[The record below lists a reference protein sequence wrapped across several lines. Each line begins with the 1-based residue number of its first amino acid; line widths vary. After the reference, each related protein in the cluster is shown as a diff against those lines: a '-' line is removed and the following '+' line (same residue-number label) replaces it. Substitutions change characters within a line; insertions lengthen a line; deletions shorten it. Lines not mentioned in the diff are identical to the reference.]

1 MGEQAP
7 ISRLLAHTQNHRSTM
22 WLATL
27 FSILNKIFDLAPPLL
42 IGAAVDV
49 VIKKEESALADFGYS
64 DPKEQLILLSVLTI
78 IIWVF
83 ESLFEYIY
91 GVLWRNLAQTVQH
104 ELRLDA
110 YSHIQNL
117 EMEWFGDQSKGEL
130 MSILNDDIN
139 QLERFLDKG
148 ANELLQVGTTVVII
162 GAIFLYISPTIALY
176 SIGAIPVI
184 IWGSFRFQSRI
195 APRYSKVRK
204 EVGLL
209 NALLSNNLS
218 GISTIKSFTSEELEV
233 ERVSKAS
240 QAYREA
246 NRDAI
251 RLSAAFVPLIR
262 MAILVGFTGT
272 LLHGGLMTLENKMA
286 IASYSVMIFMMQRL
300 LWPLTRLGET
310 FDLYQRAMVSTTR
323 VLNLLETEIRIEEG
337 ATPLDKSKVKGEINF
352 ENISFSYPGRELVVD
367 NFDFNI
373 KAGTTQ
379 AIVGPTGSGKTTLIR
394 LLLRFHVPNSGNIF
408 LDSNEI
414 SKLNLKDLRSS
425 ISLVTQT
432 ITLFPGSVLQNIAYG
447 SNNSSEDEIISAAK
461 VAEIH
466 DFVVSLPE
474 GYNTQIGEGG
484 HKLSGGQRQRIS
496 IARAVLKDAPILV
509 LDEAT
514 SSVDNETEEALQ
526 KSLDFISKNRTT
538 IVIAH
543 RLSTIRHSHS
553 IIVLDKGKVV
563 ESGKHEDLIKN
574 KSSYYRLWNVQT
586 GVRKS

>member
-1 MGEQAP
+1 VARQ
-7 ISRLLAHTQNHRSTM
+7 
-22 WLATL
+22 
-27 FSILNKIFDLAPPLL
+27 
-42 IGAAVDV
+42 
-49 VIKKEESALADFGYS
+49 EESVLSNYGYT
-64 DPKEQLILLSVLTI
+64 DPKDQLILLSVLTV
-78 IIWVF
+78 IIWFF
-83 ESLFEYIY
+83 ESLFEYFY

-110 YSHIQNL
+110 YSHIQEL
-117 EMEWFGDQSKGEL
+117 EMAWFSDQSKGEL

-148 ANELLQVGTTVVII
+148 ANELLQVGTTVIVIS
-162 GAIFLYISPTIALY
+162 AIFFYISPAIAIY
-176 SIGAIPVI
+176 SIIPIPII

-195 APRYSKVRK
+195 GPHYTEVRK

-233 ERVSKAS
+233 ERVRAAS

-246 NRDAI
+246 NRRAI

-262 MAILVGFTGT
+262 MAILVGFTAT
-272 LLHGGLMTLENKMA
+272 LLHGGFVTLNGGMV

-323 VLNLLETEIRIEEG
+323 VLNLLDTEISVQEG
-337 ATPLDKSKVKGEINF
+337 DRELDITKVKGDIRF
-352 ENISFSYPGRELVVD
+352 EDVSFAYPEREEVISNLSLSVKPGS
-367 NFDFNI
+367 
-373 KAGTTQ
+373 TQ
-379 AIVGPTGSGKTTLIR
+379 AIVGSTGSGKTTLIR
-394 LLLRFHVPNSGNIF
+394 LLLRFHDNSSGKIF
-408 LDSNEI
+408 LDGSEI
-414 SKLNLKDLRSS
+414 KDLKIKSLRSS

-432 ITLFPGSVLQNIAYG
+432 IILFPGTVTQNIAYG
-447 SNNSSEDEIISAAK
+447 KEGATEDEIISSAK
-461 VAEIH
+461 TAEAH
-466 DFVVSLPE
+466 DFIMKLPF
-474 GYNTQIGEGG
+474 GYETQIGEGG
-484 HKLSGGQRQRIS
+484 HKLSGGQRQRLS

-526 KSLDFISKNRTT
+526 KSLEVISKDRTT

-543 RLSTIRHSHS
+543 RLSTIRHSDS
-553 IIVLDKGKVV
+553 IIVLDDGKVV
-563 ESGKHEDLIKN
+563 ESGTHEELLANNSQYSK
-574 KSSYYRLWNVQT
+574 LWNVQT
-586 GVRKS
+586 GKR

>member
-1 MGEQAP
+1 MTEQAP
-7 ISRLLAHTQNHRSTM
+7 IYRLISHMKKHRSTM

-27 FSILNKIFDLAPPLL
+27 FSILNKVFDLAPPLL

-49 VIKKEESALADFGYS
+49 VARQEESVLSNYGYT
-64 DPKEQLILLSVLTI
+64 DPKEQLIILSILTV
-78 IIWVF
+78 IIWVL

-110 YSHIQNL
+110 YSHIQEL
-117 EMEWFGDQSKGEL
+117 EMAWFSDQSKGEL

-148 ANELLQVGTTVVII
+148 ANELLQVGTTVVVIS
-162 GAIFLYISPTIALY
+162 AIFFYISPEIAIY
-176 SIGAIPVI
+176 SIIPIPVI

-195 APRYSKVRK
+195 GPHYTEVRK

-218 GISTIKSFTSEELEV
+218 GISTIKSFTSEELEI
-233 ERVSKAS
+233 ERVRAAS

-246 NRDAI
+246 NRRAI

-262 MAILVGFTGT
+262 MAILVGFTAT
-272 LLHGGLMTLENKMA
+272 LLHGGIVTLNGGMEV
-286 IASYSVMIFMMQRL
+286 ASYSVMIFMMQRL

-323 VLNLLETEIRIEEG
+323 VLNLLETEISVQEG
-337 ATPLDKSKVKGEINF
+337 DKELDTTKVKGEIRFDDVNF
-352 ENISFSYPGRELVVD
+352 AYPERDEVISNLSLA
-367 NFDFNI
+367 I
-373 KAGTTQ
+373 KPGTTQ
-379 AIVGPTGSGKTTLIR
+379 AIVGSTGSGKTTLIR
-394 LLLRFHVPNSGNIF
+394 LLLRFHDPSSGSIS
-408 LDSNEI
+408 LDGDEI
-414 SKLNLKDLRSS
+414 KDLRVKSLRSS

-432 ITLFPGSVLQNIAYG
+432 IILFPGTVMQNIAYG
-447 SNNSSEDEIISAAK
+447 RVGATEEELINSAK
-461 VAEIH
+461 IAEAH
-466 DFVVSLPE
+466 DFIMQLPH
-474 GYNTQIGEGG
+474 GYDTQIGEGG
-484 HKLSGGQRQRIS
+484 HKLSGGQRQRLS

-526 KSLDFISKNRTT
+526 KSLEVISKDRTT

-543 RLSTIRHSHS
+543 RLSTIRHSDS
-553 IIVLDKGKVV
+553 IIVLHDGKVI
-563 ESGKHEDLIKN
+563 ESGTHEELLDN
-574 KSSYYRLWNVQT
+574 KSQYSKLWNVQT
-586 GVRKS
+586 GQR

>member
-1 MGEQAP
+1 MTEQAP
-7 ISRLLAHTQNHRSTM
+7 ISRLLAHTKNHRSTM

-49 VIKKEESALADFGYS
+49 VVKREESVLSDFGYS
-64 DPKEQLILLSVLTI
+64 DPKEQLIVLSVLTV

-117 EMEWFGDQSKGEL
+117 EMEWFGEQSKGEL

-148 ANELLQVGTTVVII
+148 ANEILQVSTTVVII
-162 GAIFLYISPTIALY
+162 GAIFLYISPMIALY

-184 IWGSFRFQSRI
+184 AVGSFMFQSRI

-218 GISTIKSFTSEELEV
+218 GISTIKSFTTEELEV
-233 ERVSKAS
+233 ERVRKAS

-251 RLSAAFVPLIR
+251 KLSAAFVPLIR

-272 LLHGGLMTLENKMA
+272 LLHGGLMTLDNEMA

-337 ATPLDKSKVKGEINF
+337 ALSLDSSRVKGEINF
-352 ENISFSYPGRELVVD
+352 ENVSFSYPGRELVVD
-367 NFDFNI
+367 NFDFKI
-373 KAGTTQ
+373 KPGTTQ

-394 LLLRFHVPNSGNIF
+394 LLLRFHVPKSGSIF
-408 LDSNEI
+408 LDGNEI

-447 SNNSSEDEIISAAK
+447 SKNSTEADIVDAAK

-466 DFVVSLPE
+466 NFIESLPE

-526 KSLDFISKNRTT
+526 KSLDFISKDRTT

-543 RLSTIRHSHS
+543 RLSTIRHSDS
-553 IIVLDKGKVV
+553 IIVLDSGKVV
-563 ESGKHEDLIKN
+563 ESGTHEELLKN
-574 KSSYYRLWNVQT
+574 NSQYFKLWNVQT
-586 GVRKS
+586 GKR

>member
-1 MGEQAP
+1 MTEQAP
-7 ISRLLAHTQNHRSTM
+7 IFRLFSHMKEHRSTM

-49 VIKKEESALADFGYS
+49 VVKRQDSVLSEYFGYS
-64 DPKEQLILLSVLTI
+64 DPKEQLIILSILTV

-104 ELRLDA
+104 EIRLDA
-110 YSHIQNL
+110 YSHIQEL
-117 EMEWFGDQSKGEL
+117 EMAWFSDQSKGEL

-148 ANELLQVGTTVVII
+148 ANELLQVSTTVIVI

-184 IWGSFRFQSRI
+184 VIGSFMFQSRI
-195 APRYSKVRK
+195 APRYLKVRK
-204 EVGLL
+204 NVGLL

-218 GISTIKSFTSEELEV
+218 GISTIKSFTTEELEI
-233 ERVSKAS
+233 ERVRKAS

-272 LLHGGLMTLENKMA
+272 LLHGGLITLDGKMA

-323 VLNLLETEIRIEEG
+323 VLNLLETELTIEEG
-337 ATPLDKSKVKGEINF
+337 EKVLDSKKVRGHIKY
-352 ENISFSYPGRELVVD
+352 ENMSFSYPERDEVISGLNLE
-367 NFDFNI
+367 I
-373 KAGTTQ
+373 KPGTTQ
-379 AIVGPTGSGKTTLIR
+379 AIVGSTGSGKTTLIR
-394 LLLRFHVPNSGNIF
+394 LLLRFHDPSSGNIF
-408 LDSNEI
+408 LDGDEI
-414 SKLNLKDLRSS
+414 KELKVKSLRSS

-432 ITLFPGSVLQNIAYG
+432 IILFPGTVMQNIAYG
-447 SNNSSEDEIISAAK
+447 KEDATEEEIVSSAK
-461 VAEIH
+461 IAEAH
-466 DFVVSLPE
+466 DFIMNLPN
-474 GYNTQIGEGG
+474 GYDTQIGEGG
-484 HKLSGGQRQRIS
+484 HKLSGGQRQRLS
-496 IARAVLKDAPILV
+496 IARAVLKDAPILI

-526 KSLDFISKNRTT
+526 KSLETISKDRTT

-543 RLSTIRHSHS
+543 RLSTIRHSDS
-553 IIVLDKGKVV
+553 IIVLESGKVV
-563 ESGKHEDLIKN
+563 ESGTHEELLDN
-574 KSSYYRLWNVQT
+574 KLQYYKLWNVQT
-586 GVRKS
+586 GVR

>member
-1 MGEQAP
+1 MTEQAP
-7 ISRLLAHTQNHRSTM
+7 ISRLIAHMKKHRSTM
-22 WLATL
+22 WLATF
-27 FSILNKIFDLAPPLL
+27 FSVLNKIFDLAPPLL

-49 VIKKEESALADFGYS
+49 VVKQEESVLSGYGYS
-64 DPKEQLILLSVLTI
+64 DPKEQLIILSILTVF
-78 IIWVF
+78 IWVF
-83 ESLFEYIY
+83 ESLFEYFY

-110 YSHIQNL
+110 YSHIQEL
-117 EMEWFGDQSKGEL
+117 EMSWFSDQSKGEL

-148 ANELLQVGTTVVII
+148 ANELLQVSTTVVVIS
-162 GAIFLYISPTIALY
+162 AIFFYISPEIAIY
-176 SIGAIPVI
+176 SILPIPI
-184 IWGSFRFQSRI
+184 ILWGSFRFQSRI
-195 APRYSKVRK
+195 GPRYAEVRK

-218 GISTIKSFTSEELEV
+218 GISTIKSFTSEEMEIA
-233 ERVSKAS
+233 RVREAS

-246 NRDAI
+246 NKRAI

-262 MAILVGFTGT
+262 MAILVGFTAT
-272 LLHGGLMTLENKMA
+272 LLHGGFVTLDGGMA

-323 VLNLLETEIRIEEG
+323 VLNLLETPIAIDEG
-337 ATPLDKSKVKGEINF
+337 DTEVNISEVKGSVVFEDVNFAYPDRSEIINGL
-352 ENISFSYPGRELVVD
+352 NIE
-367 NFDFNI
+367 I
-373 KAGTTQ
+373 KPGTTQ

-394 LLLRFHVPNSGNIF
+394 LLLRFHDPTSGKIS
-408 LDSNEI
+408 LDGKDLKSL
-414 SKLNLKDLRSS
+414 KMKDLRSA

-432 ITLFPGSVLQNIAYG
+432 ITLFPGTVMQNIAYG
-447 SNNSSEDEIISAAK
+447 KAGATEEEIIESAK
-461 VAEIH
+461 VAEAHSFIM
-466 DFVVSLPE
+466 SLPD

-484 HKLSGGQRQRIS
+484 HKLSGGQRQRLS

-526 KSLDFISKNRTT
+526 KSLEIISKDRTT

-543 RLSTIRHSHS
+543 RLSTIRYSDS
-553 IIVLDKGKVV
+553 IIVLDDGKVV
-563 ESGKHEDLIKN
+563 ESGTHEELLDN
-574 KSSYYRLWNVQT
+574 KSQYFRLWNVQT
-586 GVRKS
+586 GTR

>member
-1 MGEQAP
+1 MTEQVP
-7 ISRLLAHTQNHRSTM
+7 ISRLIAHMKEHRSTM
-22 WLATL
+22 WLATF
-27 FSILNKIFDLAPPLL
+27 FSVLNKIFDLAPPLL

-49 VIKKEESALADFGYS
+49 VVKQEESVLSGYGYS
-64 DPKEQLILLSVLTI
+64 DPKEQLIILSVLTVF
-78 IIWVF
+78 IWVF
-83 ESLFEYIY
+83 ESLFEYFY

-110 YSHIQNL
+110 YSHIQEL
-117 EMEWFGDQSKGEL
+117 EMSWFSDQSKGEL

-148 ANELLQVGTTVVII
+148 ANELLQVSTTVVVIS
-162 GAIFLYISPTIALY
+162 AIFFYISPEIAIY
-176 SIGAIPVI
+176 SILPIPI
-184 IWGSFRFQSRI
+184 ILWGSFRFQSRI
-195 APRYSKVRK
+195 GPRYAEVRK

-218 GISTIKSFTSEELEV
+218 GISTIKSFTSEEMEIT
-233 ERVSKAS
+233 RVREAS

-246 NRDAI
+246 NKRAI

-262 MAILVGFTGT
+262 MAILVGFTAT
-272 LLHGGLMTLENKMA
+272 LLHGGFVTLDGGMA

-310 FDLYQRAMVSTTR
+310 FDLYQRAMVSTPR
-323 VLNLLETEIRIEEG
+323 VLNLLETPIAIDEG
-337 ATPLDKSKVKGEINF
+337 DTEVNISEVKGSVVFDDLNFAYPDRSEIINGL
-352 ENISFSYPGRELVVD
+352 NIE
-367 NFDFNI
+367 I
-373 KAGTTQ
+373 KPGTTQ

-394 LLLRFHVPNSGNIF
+394 LLLRFHDPTSGKIS
-408 LDSNEI
+408 LDG
-414 SKLNLKDLRSS
+414 KDLKSLKMKGLRSA

-432 ITLFPGSVLQNIAYG
+432 ITLFPGTVMQNIAYG
-447 SNNSSEDEIISAAK
+447 KAGATEEEIIESAK
-461 VAEIH
+461 VAEAHSFIM
-466 DFVVSLPE
+466 SLPD

-484 HKLSGGQRQRIS
+484 HKLSGGQRQRLS

-526 KSLDFISKNRTT
+526 KSLEIISKDRTT

-543 RLSTIRHSHS
+543 RLSTIRYSDS
-553 IIVLDKGKVV
+553 IIVLDDGKVV
-563 ESGKHEDLIKN
+563 ESGTHEELLDN
-574 KSSYYRLWNVQT
+574 KSQYFRLWNVQT
-586 GVRKS
+586 GTR

>member
-1 MGEQAP
+1 MKQ
-7 ISRLLAHTQNHRSTM
+7 HRSTM

-49 VIKKEESALADFGYS
+49 VARKEESALSNYGYT
-64 DPKEQLILLSVLTI
+64 DPKEQLIILSILTV
-78 IIWVF
+78 IIWVL

-104 ELRLDA
+104 ELRIDA
-110 YSHIQNL
+110 YSHIQEL
-117 EMEWFGDQSKGEL
+117 EMAWFSDQSKGEL

-148 ANELLQVGTTVVII
+148 ANELLQVGTTVVAIS
-162 GAIFLYISPTIALY
+162 AIFFYISPEIAIY
-176 SIGAIPVI
+176 SIIPIPVI

-195 APRYSKVRK
+195 GPHYTEVRK

-218 GISTIKSFTSEELEV
+218 GISTIKSFTSEELEI
-233 ERVSKAS
+233 ERVRAAS

-246 NRDAI
+246 NRRAI

-262 MAILVGFTGT
+262 MAILVGFTAT
-272 LLHGGLMTLENKMA
+272 LLHGGLVTLNGEMEV
-286 IASYSVMIFMMQRL
+286 ASYSVMIFMMQRL

-323 VLNLLETEIRIEEG
+323 VLNLLETEISVQEG
-337 ATPLDKSKVKGEINF
+337 DKELDITKVKGDIRF
-352 ENISFSYPGRELVVD
+352 EDVSFAYPEREEVISNLSLSVKPGS
-367 NFDFNI
+367 
-373 KAGTTQ
+373 TQ
-379 AIVGPTGSGKTTLIR
+379 AIVGSTGSGKTTLIR
-394 LLLRFHVPNSGNIF
+394 LLLRFHDNSSGKIF
-408 LDSNEI
+408 LDGSEI
-414 SKLNLKDLRSS
+414 KDLKIKSLRSS

-432 ITLFPGSVLQNIAYG
+432 IILFPGTVMQNIAYG
-447 SNNSSEDEIISAAK
+447 KEGATEDEIISSART
-461 VAEIH
+461 AEAH
-466 DFVVSLPE
+466 DFIMKLPF
-474 GYNTQIGEGG
+474 GYETQIGEGG
-484 HKLSGGQRQRIS
+484 HKLSGGQRQRLS

-526 KSLDFISKNRTT
+526 KSLEVISKDRTT

-543 RLSTIRHSHS
+543 RLSTIRYSDS
-553 IIVLDKGKVV
+553 IIVLEDGKVI
-563 ESGKHEDLIKN
+563 ESGTHEELLKN
-574 KSSYYRLWNVQT
+574 NSQYSKLWNVQT
-586 GVRKS
+586 GKR

>member
-1 MGEQAP
+1 MTEQVP
-7 ISRLLAHTQNHRSTM
+7 ISRLIAHMKEHRSTM
-22 WLATL
+22 WLATF
-27 FSILNKIFDLAPPLL
+27 FSVLNKIFDLAPPLL

-49 VIKKEESALADFGYS
+49 VVKQEESVLSGYGYS
-64 DPKEQLILLSVLTI
+64 DPKEQLIILSVLTVF
-78 IIWVF
+78 IWVF
-83 ESLFEYIY
+83 ESLFEYFY

-110 YSHIQNL
+110 YSHIQEL
-117 EMEWFGDQSKGEL
+117 EMSWFSDQSKGEL

-148 ANELLQVGTTVVII
+148 ANELLQVSTTVVVIS
-162 GAIFLYISPTIALY
+162 AIFFYISPEIAIY
-176 SIGAIPVI
+176 SILPIPI
-184 IWGSFRFQSRI
+184 ILWGSFRFQSRI
-195 APRYSKVRK
+195 GPRYAEVRK

-218 GISTIKSFTSEELEV
+218 GISTIKSFTSEEMEI
-233 ERVSKAS
+233 ERVREAS

-246 NRDAI
+246 NKRAI

-262 MAILVGFTGT
+262 MAILVGFTAT
-272 LLHGGLMTLENKMA
+272 LLHGGFVTLDGGMA

-323 VLNLLETEIRIEEG
+323 VLNLLETPIAIDEG
-337 ATPLDKSKVKGEINF
+337 DTEVNISEVKGSVVFEDVNFAYPDRSEIINGL
-352 ENISFSYPGRELVVD
+352 NIE
-367 NFDFNI
+367 I
-373 KAGTTQ
+373 KPGTTQ

-394 LLLRFHVPNSGNIF
+394 LLLRFHDPTSGKIL
-408 LDSNEI
+408 LDGKDLKSL
-414 SKLNLKDLRSS
+414 KMKDLRSA

-432 ITLFPGSVLQNIAYG
+432 ITLFPGTVMQNIAYG
-447 SNNSSEDEIISAAK
+447 KAGATEEEIIESAK
-461 VAEIH
+461 VAEAHSFIM
-466 DFVVSLPE
+466 SLPD

-484 HKLSGGQRQRIS
+484 HKLSGGQRQRLS

-526 KSLDFISKNRTT
+526 KSLEIISKDRTT

-543 RLSTIRHSHS
+543 RLSTIRYSDS
-553 IIVLDKGKVV
+553 IIVLDDGKVV
-563 ESGKHEDLIKN
+563 ESGTHEDLLDN
-574 KSSYYRLWNVQT
+574 KSQYFRLWNVQT
-586 GVRKS
+586 GTR

>member
-1 MGEQAP
+1 MTEQAP
-7 ISRLLAHTQNHRSTM
+7 IRRLLAHTKNHRTTM

-49 VIKKEESALADFGYS
+49 VVKREESVLSDFGYS
-64 DPKEQLILLSVLTI
+64 DPKEQLIVLSILTV

-104 ELRLDA
+104 ELRIDA

-117 EMEWFGDQSKGEL
+117 EMEWFGEQSKGEL

-148 ANELLQVGTTVVII
+148 ANEILQVSTTVVII
-162 GAIFLYISPTIALY
+162 GAIFLYISPMIALY

-184 IWGSFRFQSRI
+184 IVGSFLFQSRI

-218 GISTIKSFTSEELEV
+218 GISTIKSFTTEELEV
-233 ERVSKAS
+233 ERVRKAS

-251 RLSAAFVPLIR
+251 KLSAAFVPLIR

-272 LLHGGLMTLENKMA
+272 LLHGGLMTLDNEMA

-337 ATPLDKSKVKGEINF
+337 ALPLDSSRVKGEITF
-352 ENISFSYPGRELVVD
+352 ENVSFSYPGRELVVD
-367 NFDFNI
+367 NFDFKI
-373 KAGTTQ
+373 EPGTTQ

-394 LLLRFHVPNSGNIF
+394 LLLRFHVPKSGSIF
-408 LDSNEI
+408 LDGNEI

-447 SNNSSEDEIISAAK
+447 SKSSEVDIVAAAK

-466 DFVVSLPE
+466 DFVESLPE

-526 KSLDFISKNRTT
+526 KSLDFISKDRTT

-543 RLSTIRHSHS
+543 RLSTIRHSDS
-553 IIVLDKGKVV
+553 IIVLDDGKVV
-563 ESGKHEDLIKN
+563 ESGNHEELLKN
-574 KSSYYRLWNVQT
+574 NSQYFKLWNVQT
-586 GVRKS
+586 GKR

>member
-1 MGEQAP
+1 MKQ
-7 ISRLLAHTQNHRSTM
+7 HRSTM

-49 VIKKEESALADFGYS
+49 VARQEESALSNYGYT
-64 DPKEQLILLSVLTI
+64 DPKEQLIILSILTV
-78 IIWVF
+78 IIWVL

-110 YSHIQNL
+110 YSHIQEL
-117 EMEWFGDQSKGEL
+117 EMAWFSDQSKGEL

-148 ANELLQVGTTVVII
+148 ANELLQVGTTVVVIS
-162 GAIFLYISPTIALY
+162 AIFFYISPAIAIY
-176 SIGAIPVI
+176 SIIPIPII

-195 APRYSKVRK
+195 GPHYTEVRK

-233 ERVSKAS
+233 ERVRAAS

-246 NRDAI
+246 NRRAI

-262 MAILVGFTGT
+262 MAILVGFTAT
-272 LLHGGLMTLENKMA
+272 LLHGGFITLNGKME

-323 VLNLLETEIRIEEG
+323 VLNLLDTEISVQEG
-337 ATPLDKSKVKGEINF
+337 DRELDITKVKGDIRF
-352 ENISFSYPGRELVVD
+352 EDVSFAYPEREEVISNLSLSVKPGS
-367 NFDFNI
+367 
-373 KAGTTQ
+373 TQ
-379 AIVGPTGSGKTTLIR
+379 AIVGSTGSGKTTLIR
-394 LLLRFHVPNSGNIF
+394 LLLRFHDNSSGKIF
-408 LDSNEI
+408 LDGSEI
-414 SKLNLKDLRSS
+414 KDLKIKSLRSS

-432 ITLFPGSVLQNIAYG
+432 IILFPGTVMQNIAYG
-447 SNNSSEDEIISAAK
+447 KEGATEDEIISSART
-461 VAEIH
+461 AEAH
-466 DFVVSLPE
+466 DFIMKLPF
-474 GYNTQIGEGG
+474 GYETQIGEGG
-484 HKLSGGQRQRIS
+484 HKLSGGQRQRLS
-496 IARAVLKDAPILV
+496 IARAVLKNAPILV

-526 KSLDFISKNRTT
+526 KSLEVISKDRTT

-543 RLSTIRHSHS
+543 RLSTIRHSDS
-553 IIVLDKGKVV
+553 IIVLDDGKVV
-563 ESGKHEDLIKN
+563 ESGTHEDLLANNSQYSK
-574 KSSYYRLWNVQT
+574 LWNVQT
-586 GVRKS
+586 GKR

>member
-1 MGEQAP
+1 MKNSSSKSFSQ
-7 ISRLLAHTQNHRSTM
+7 LLSYAIPWKGRIILS
-22 WLATL
+22 
-27 FSILNKIFDLAPPLL
+27 SIYSIINKVFDIMPEIL
-42 IGAAVDV
+42 IGFAVDLV
-49 VIKKEESALADFGYS
+49 VKRQDSFIASLGFESVEAQITILAVCTF
-64 DPKEQLILLSVLTI
+64 LI
-78 IIWVF
+78 WAF
-83 ESLFEYIY
+83 ESLFQYLYSIS
-91 GVLWRNLAQTVQH
+91 WRNLAQSI
-104 ELRLDA
+104 ENKIRLDA
-110 YSHIQNL
+110 YSHVQKLQIK
-117 EMEWFGDQSKGEL
+117 WFEEQKLGNVTA
-130 MSILNDDIN
+130 ILNDDIN

-148 ANELLQVGTTVVII
+148 ANEILQVSTTVVII
-162 GAIFLYISPTIALY
+162 GAIFLYISPMIALY

-184 IWGSFRFQSRI
+184 IVGSFLFQSRI

-218 GISTIKSFTSEELEV
+218 GISTIKSFTTEELEV
-233 ERVSKAS
+233 ERVRKAS

-251 RLSAAFVPLIR
+251 KLSAAFVPLIR

-272 LLHGGLMTLENKMA
+272 LLHGGLMTLDNEMA

-337 ATPLDKSKVKGEINF
+337 ALPLDSSRVKGEITF
-352 ENISFSYPGRELVVD
+352 ENVSFSYPGRELVVD
-367 NFDFNI
+367 NFDFKI
-373 KAGTTQ
+373 EPGTTQ

-394 LLLRFHVPNSGNIF
+394 LLLRFHVPKSGSIF
-408 LDSNEI
+408 LDGNEI

-447 SNNSSEDEIISAAK
+447 SKSSEADIVNSAK

-466 DFVVSLPE
+466 DFVESLPE

-526 KSLDFISKNRTT
+526 KSLDFISKDRTT

-543 RLSTIRHSHS
+543 RLSTIRHSDS
-553 IIVLDKGKVV
+553 IIVLDDGKVV
-563 ESGKHEDLIKN
+563 ESGNHEELLKN
-574 KSSYYRLWNVQT
+574 NSQYFKLWNVQT
-586 GVRKS
+586 GKR

>member
-1 MGEQAP
+1 MTEQVP
-7 ISRLLAHTQNHRSTM
+7 ISRLIAHMKEHRSTM
-22 WLATL
+22 WLATF
-27 FSILNKIFDLAPPLL
+27 FSVLNKIFDLAPPLL

-49 VIKKEESALADFGYS
+49 VVKQDESVLSSYGYS
-64 DPKEQLILLSVLTI
+64 DPKEQLIILSVLTVF
-78 IIWVF
+78 IWVF
-83 ESLFEYIY
+83 ESLFEYFY

-110 YSHIQNL
+110 YSHIQEL
-117 EMEWFGDQSKGEL
+117 EMSWFSDQSKGEL

-148 ANELLQVGTTVVII
+148 ANELLQVSTTVVVIS
-162 GAIFLYISPTIALY
+162 AIFFYISPEIAIY
-176 SIGAIPVI
+176 SILPIPI
-184 IWGSFRFQSRI
+184 ILWGSFRFQSRI
-195 APRYSKVRK
+195 GPRYAEVRK

-218 GISTIKSFTSEELEV
+218 GISTIKSFTSEEMEIK
-233 ERVSKAS
+233 RVREAS

-246 NRDAI
+246 NKRAI

-262 MAILVGFTGT
+262 MAILVGFTAT
-272 LLHGGLMTLENKMA
+272 LLHGGFVTLDGGMA

-323 VLNLLETEIRIEEG
+323 VLNLLETPIAIDEG
-337 ATPLDKSKVKGEINF
+337 DTEVNISEVKGSVVFEDVNFAYPDRSEIINGL
-352 ENISFSYPGRELVVD
+352 NIE
-367 NFDFNI
+367 I
-373 KAGTTQ
+373 KPGTTQ

-394 LLLRFHVPNSGNIF
+394 LLLRFHDPTSGKIL
-408 LDSNEI
+408 LDGKDLKSL
-414 SKLNLKDLRSS
+414 KMKDLRSA

-432 ITLFPGSVLQNIAYG
+432 ITLFPGTVMQNIAYG
-447 SNNSSEDEIISAAK
+447 KAGATEEEIIESAK
-461 VAEIH
+461 VAEAHSFIM
-466 DFVVSLPE
+466 SLPD

-484 HKLSGGQRQRIS
+484 HKLSGGQRQRLS

-526 KSLDFISKNRTT
+526 KSLEIISKDRTT

-543 RLSTIRHSHS
+543 RLSTIRYSDS
-553 IIVLDKGKVV
+553 IIVLDDGKVV
-563 ESGKHEDLIKN
+563 ESGTHEELLDN
-574 KSSYYRLWNVQT
+574 KSQYFRLWNVQT
-586 GVRKS
+586 GTR

>member
-1 MGEQAP
+1 MNEQLP
-7 ISRLLAHTQNHRSTM
+7 ISRLLAHTKNHRSTM
-22 WLATL
+22 WLGTL

-49 VIKKEESALADFGYS
+49 VVKREESALSGFGYS
-64 DPKEQLILLSVLTI
+64 DPKEQLILLSILTI

-117 EMEWFGDQSKGEL
+117 EMEWFGEQSKGEL

-148 ANELLQVGTTVVII
+148 ANEILQVSTTVVII

-176 SIGAIPVI
+176 SICAIPFIVI
-184 IWGSFRFQSRI
+184 GSFMFQSRI
-195 APRYSKVRK
+195 APRYTKVRK

-218 GISTIKSFTSEELEV
+218 GISTIKSFTTEELEI
-233 ERVSKAS
+233 ERVRKAS

-251 RLSAAFVPLIR
+251 KLSAAFVPLIR

-272 LLHGGLMTLENKMA
+272 LLHGGLITLEGKMA

-337 ATPLDKSKVKGEINF
+337 SESLDLTQVKGNINF
-352 ENISFSYPGRELVVD
+352 EKVSFSYPGRELVV
-367 NFDFNI
+367 NGFDLNI
-373 KAGTTQ
+373 KPGSTQ
-379 AIVGPTGSGKTTLIR
+379 AIVGPTGSGKTTLVR
-394 LLLRFHVPNSGNIF
+394 LLLRFHVPNSGSIF
-408 LDSNEI
+408 LDGTEI
-414 SKLNLKDLRSS
+414 SKINLKDLRSS

-432 ITLFPGSVLQNIAYG
+432 ITLFPGTVLQNIAYG
-447 SNNSSEDEIISAAK
+447 NKEYSKSQIINAAK

-466 DFVVSLPE
+466 DFVESLPD
-474 GYNTQIGEGG
+474 GYSTQIGEGG

-496 IARAVLKDAPILV
+496 IARAILKDAPILV

-543 RLSTIRHSHS
+543 RLSTIRHSDS
-553 IIVLDKGKVV
+553 IIVLDCGKVV
-563 ESGKHEDLIKN
+563 EAGNHDELIAN
-574 KSSYYRLWNVQT
+574 KSNYYRLWNVQT
-586 GVRKS
+586 GVRE

>member
-1 MGEQAP
+1 MTEQLP
-7 ISRLLAHTQNHRSTM
+7 ISRLLAHTKNHRSTM

-49 VIKKEESALADFGYS
+49 VVKREESVLSDFGYS
-64 DPKEQLILLSVLTI
+64 DPKEQLILLSILTI

-117 EMEWFGDQSKGEL
+117 EMEWFGEQSKGEL

-148 ANELLQVGTTVVII
+148 ANEILQVSTTVVII

-176 SIGAIPVI
+176 SICAIPFIVI
-184 IWGSFRFQSRI
+184 GSFMFQSRI
-195 APRYSKVRK
+195 APRYTKVRR

-218 GISTIKSFTSEELEV
+218 GISTIKSFTTEELEI
-233 ERVSKAS
+233 ERVRKAS

-251 RLSAAFVPLIR
+251 KLSAAFVPLIR

-272 LLHGGLMTLENKMA
+272 LLHGGLITLEGKMA

-337 ATPLDKSKVKGEINF
+337 SESLDLSQVKGKINF
-352 ENISFSYPGRELVVD
+352 EKVSFSYPGRELVVD
-367 NFDFNI
+367 DFDLGI
-373 KAGTTQ
+373 KPGSTQ

-394 LLLRFHVPNSGNIF
+394 LLLRFHVPNSGSIF
-408 LDSNEI
+408 LDGKEI
-414 SKLNLKDLRSS
+414 SKINLKDLRSS

-432 ITLFPGSVLQNIAYG
+432 ITLFPGTVLQNIAYG
-447 SNNSSEDEIISAAK
+447 NKAYSKSQIVNAAK

-466 DFVVSLPE
+466 DFVESLPD
-474 GYNTQIGEGG
+474 GYSTQIGEGG

-543 RLSTIRHSHS
+543 RLSTIRHSDS
-553 IIVLDKGKVV
+553 IIVLDGGKVV
-563 ESGKHEDLIKN
+563 EAGNHDELIAN
-574 KSSYYRLWNVQT
+574 KSNYYRLWNVQT
-586 GVRKS
+586 GVRE

>member
-1 MGEQAP
+1 MTEQLP
-7 ISRLLAHTQNHRSTM
+7 ISRLLSHTKNHRSTM

-49 VIKKEESALADFGYS
+49 VVKREESALSDFGYS
-64 DPKEQLILLSVLTI
+64 DPKEQLILLSILTI

-117 EMEWFGDQSKGEL
+117 EMEWFGEQSKGEL

-148 ANELLQVGTTVVII
+148 ANEILQVSTTVVII

-176 SIGAIPVI
+176 SICAIPFIVI
-184 IWGSFRFQSRI
+184 GSFMFQSRI
-195 APRYSKVRK
+195 APRYTKVRR

-218 GISTIKSFTSEELEV
+218 GISTIKSFTTEELEI
-233 ERVSKAS
+233 ERVRKAS

-251 RLSAAFVPLIR
+251 KLSAAFVPLIR

-272 LLHGGLMTLENKMA
+272 LLHGGLITLEGKMA

-337 ATPLDKSKVKGEINF
+337 SESLDLSQVKGKINF
-352 ENISFSYPGRELVVD
+352 EKVSFSYPGRELVVD
-367 NFDFNI
+367 DFDLGI
-373 KAGTTQ
+373 KPGSTQ

-394 LLLRFHVPNSGNIF
+394 LLLRFHVPNSGSIF
-408 LDSNEI
+408 LDGKEI
-414 SKLNLKDLRSS
+414 SKINLKDLRSS

-432 ITLFPGSVLQNIAYG
+432 ITLFPGTVLQNIAYG
-447 SNNSSEDEIISAAK
+447 NKEYSKSQIVNAAK

-466 DFVVSLPE
+466 DFVESLPD
-474 GYNTQIGEGG
+474 GYSTQIGEGG

-543 RLSTIRHSHS
+543 RLSTIRHSDS
-553 IIVLDKGKVV
+553 IIVLDGGKVV
-563 ESGKHEDLIKN
+563 EAGNHDELIAN
-574 KSSYYRLWNVQT
+574 KSNYYRLWNVQT
-586 GVRKS
+586 GVRE

>member
-1 MGEQAP
+1 MTEQAP
-7 ISRLLAHTQNHRSTM
+7 IYRLISHMKEHRSTM

-49 VIKKEESALADFGYS
+49 VVKQQDSALSGFFGYS
-64 DPKEQLILLSVLTI
+64 DPKEQLIILSILTV

-110 YSHIQNL
+110 YSHIQEL
-117 EMEWFGDQSKGEL
+117 EMAWFSDQSKGEL

-162 GAIFLYISPTIALY
+162 SAIFFYISPAIAIY
-176 SIGAIPVI
+176 SIIPIPVI

-195 APRYSKVRK
+195 GPHYAEVRK

-218 GISTIKSFTSEELEV
+218 GISTIKSFTSEELEI
-233 ERVSKAS
+233 ERVRKAS
-240 QAYREA
+240 QKYREA
-246 NRDAI
+246 NRRAI

-262 MAILVGFTGT
+262 MAILVGFTAT
-272 LLHGGLMTLENKMA
+272 LLHGGIVTLDGGMEV
-286 IASYSVMIFMMQRL
+286 ASYSVMIFMMQRL

-323 VLNLLETEIRIEEG
+323 VLNLLETEITIVEG
-337 ATPLDKSKVKGEINF
+337 NKELDFAKVKGEIKF
-352 ENISFSYPGRELVVD
+352 ETVSFAYPERDEVISDLSLE
-367 NFDFNI
+367 I
-373 KAGTTQ
+373 KPGTTQ
-379 AIVGPTGSGKTTLIR
+379 AIVGSTGSGKTTLIR
-394 LLLRFHVPNSGNIF
+394 LLLRFHDPSSGRIS
-408 LDSNEI
+408 LDGDEI
-414 SKLNLKDLRSS
+414 KELKVKSLRSS

-432 ITLFPGSVLQNIAYG
+432 IILFPGTVMQNIAYG
-447 SNNSSEDEIISAAK
+447 REGATEDEIISSAK
-461 VAEIH
+461 IAEAHEFIMK
-466 DFVVSLPE
+466 LPL
-474 GYNTQIGEGG
+474 GYDTQIGEGG
-484 HKLSGGQRQRIS
+484 HKLSGGQRQRLS

-526 KSLDFISKNRTT
+526 KSLEIISKDRTT

-543 RLSTIRHSHS
+543 RLSTIRHSDS
-553 IIVLDKGKVV
+553 IIVLDDGKVI
-563 ESGKHEDLIKN
+563 ESGTHEELLDN
-574 KSSYYRLWNVQT
+574 KSQYSKLWNVQT
-586 GVRKS
+586 GKR

>member
-1 MGEQAP
+1 MTEQAP
-7 ISRLLAHTQNHRSTM
+7 INRLLAHTKNHRSTM

-49 VIKKEESALADFGYS
+49 VVKREESVLSDFGYS
-64 DPKEQLILLSVLTI
+64 DPKEQLIVLSILTV

-148 ANELLQVGTTVVII
+148 ANEILQVSTTVVII
-162 GAIFLYISPTIALY
+162 GAIFFYISPTIALY

-184 IWGSFRFQSRI
+184 VIGSFMFQSRI

-218 GISTIKSFTSEELEV
+218 GISTIKSFTTEELEV
-233 ERVSKAS
+233 ERVRKAS

-246 NRDAI
+246 NQDAI

-272 LLHGGLMTLENKMA
+272 LLHGGLITLEGEMA

-337 ATPLDKSKVKGEINF
+337 ALPLDSSSVKGEITF
-352 ENISFSYPGRELVVD
+352 ENVSFSYPGRELVVD
-367 NFDFNI
+367 NFDFKI
-373 KAGTTQ
+373 EPGTTQ

-394 LLLRFHVPNSGNIF
+394 LLLRFHVPKSGSIF
-408 LDSNEI
+408 LDGNEI

-447 SNNSSEDEIISAAK
+447 SKKSKEADIVDAAK

-466 DFVVSLPE
+466 DFVESLPE

-526 KSLDFISKNRTT
+526 KSLDFISKDRTT

-543 RLSTIRHSHS
+543 RLSTIRHSDS
-553 IIVLDKGKVV
+553 IIVLDGGKVV
-563 ESGKHEDLIKN
+563 ESGRHEELIEN
-574 KSSYYRLWNVQT
+574 KSHYYRLWNVQT
-586 GVRKS
+586 GVRK

>member
-1 MGEQAP
+1 MTEQAP
-7 ISRLLAHTQNHRSTM
+7 IFRLFSHMREHRSTM

-49 VIKKEESALADFGYS
+49 VVKRQDSVLSEYFGYS
-64 DPKEQLILLSVLTI
+64 DPKEQLIILSILTV

-104 ELRLDA
+104 EIRLDA
-110 YSHIQNL
+110 YSHIQEL
-117 EMEWFGDQSKGEL
+117 EMAWFSDQSKGEL

-148 ANELLQVGTTVVII
+148 ANELLQVSTTVIVI

-184 IWGSFRFQSRI
+184 VIGSFMFQSRI
-195 APRYSKVRK
+195 APRYLKVRK
-204 EVGLL
+204 NVGLL

-218 GISTIKSFTSEELEV
+218 GISTIKSFTTEELEI
-233 ERVSKAS
+233 ERVRKAS

-272 LLHGGLMTLENKMA
+272 LLHGGLITLDGKMA

-323 VLNLLETEIRIEEG
+323 VLNLLETELTIEEG
-337 ATPLDKSKVKGEINF
+337 EKVLDSKKVRGYIKY
-352 ENISFSYPGRELVVD
+352 ENMSFSYPERDEVISGLNLEI
-367 NFDFNI
+367 NP
-373 KAGTTQ
+373 GTTQ
-379 AIVGPTGSGKTTLIR
+379 AIVGSTGSGKTTLIR
-394 LLLRFHVPNSGNIF
+394 LLLRFHDPSSGNIL
-408 LDSNEI
+408 LDGDEI
-414 SKLNLKDLRSS
+414 KDLKVKSLRSS

-432 ITLFPGSVLQNIAYG
+432 IILFPGTVMENIAYG
-447 SNNSSEDEIISAAK
+447 KEDAIEEEIISSAK
-461 VAEIH
+461 IAEAH
-466 DFVVSLPE
+466 DFIMNLPN
-474 GYNTQIGEGG
+474 GYDTQIGEGG
-484 HKLSGGQRQRIS
+484 HKLSGGQRQRLS
-496 IARAVLKDAPILV
+496 IARAVLKDAPILI

-526 KSLDFISKNRTT
+526 KSLETISKDRTT

-543 RLSTIRHSHS
+543 RLSTIRHSDS
-553 IIVLDKGKVV
+553 IIVLEGGRVV
-563 ESGKHEDLIKN
+563 ESGTHEELLDKKLQ
-574 KSSYYRLWNVQT
+574 YYKLWNVQT
-586 GVRKS
+586 GVR

>member
-1 MGEQAP
+1 MTEQLP
-7 ISRLLAHTQNHRSTM
+7 ISRLLAHTKNHRSTM

-49 VIKKEESALADFGYS
+49 VVKREESSLSDFGYS
-64 DPKEQLILLSVLTI
+64 DPKEQLILLSILTI

-117 EMEWFGDQSKGEL
+117 EMEWFGEQSKGEL

-148 ANELLQVGTTVVII
+148 ANEILQVSTTVVII

-176 SIGAIPVI
+176 SICAIPFIVI
-184 IWGSFRFQSRI
+184 GSFMFQSRI
-195 APRYSKVRK
+195 APRYTKVRK

-218 GISTIKSFTSEELEV
+218 GISTIKSFTTEELEI
-233 ERVSKAS
+233 ERVRKAS

-251 RLSAAFVPLIR
+251 KLSAAFVPLIR

-272 LLHGGLMTLENKMA
+272 LLHGGLITLEGKMA

-337 ATPLDKSKVKGEINF
+337 SESLDLSQVKGKINF
-352 ENISFSYPGRELVVD
+352 EKVSFSYPGRELVVD
-367 NFDFNI
+367 DFDLGI
-373 KAGTTQ
+373 KPGSTQ

-394 LLLRFHVPNSGNIF
+394 LLLRFHVPNSGSIF
-408 LDSNEI
+408 LDGKEI
-414 SKLNLKDLRSS
+414 SKINLKDLRSS

-432 ITLFPGSVLQNIAYG
+432 ITLFPGTVLQNIAYG
-447 SNNSSEDEIISAAK
+447 NKEYSKSQIVNAAK

-466 DFVVSLPE
+466 DFVESLPD
-474 GYNTQIGEGG
+474 GYSTQIGEGG

-543 RLSTIRHSHS
+543 RLSTIRHSDS
-553 IIVLDKGKVV
+553 IIVLDGGKVV
-563 ESGKHEDLIKN
+563 EAGNHDELISN
-574 KSSYYRLWNVQT
+574 KSNYYRLWNVQT
-586 GVRKS
+586 GVRE

>member
-1 MGEQAP
+1 MSEQPP
-7 ISRLLAHTQNHRSTM
+7 ISRLFSHMREHRSTM

-27 FSILNKIFDLAPPLL
+27 FSVLNKIFDLAPPLL

-49 VIKKEESALADFGYS
+49 VVKQEESVLAGYGYP
-64 DPKEQLILLSVLTI
+64 DPKDQLIVLSILTV

-83 ESLFEYIY
+83 ESLFEYFY

-110 YSHIQNL
+110 YSHIQEL
-117 EMEWFGDQSKGEL
+117 EMAWFSEQSKGEL

-162 GAIFLYISPTIALY
+162 SAIFFYISPAIAIY
-176 SIGAIPVI
+176 SILPIPVI

-195 APRYSKVRK
+195 GPRYGEVRK

-233 ERVSKAS
+233 KRVRAAS
-240 QAYREA
+240 QKYREA
-246 NRDAI
+246 NQNAI

-262 MAILVGFTGT
+262 MAILVGFTAT
-272 LLHGGLMTLENKMA
+272 LLHGGLITLNGGMEV
-286 IASYSVMIFMMQRL
+286 ASYSVMIFMMQRL

-323 VLNLLETEIRIEEG
+323 VLNLLGTKLTIKDGDKE
-337 ATPLDKSKVKGEINF
+337 LDLKSVRGEIKFEDVNF
-352 ENISFSYPGRELVVD
+352 AYPEREQVIN
-367 NFDFNI
+367 NFNLRI
-373 KAGTTQ
+373 KPGTTQ
-379 AIVGPTGSGKTTLIR
+379 AIVGSTGSGKTTLIR
-394 LLLRFHVPNSGNIF
+394 LLLRFHETSSGEIY
-408 LDSNEI
+408 LDGNRI
-414 SKLNLKDLRSS
+414 KDLKIKNLRSS
-425 ISLVTQT
+425 IALVTQT
-432 ITLFPGSVLQNIAYG
+432 ITLFPGTVMQNIAYG
-447 SNNSSEDEIISAAK
+447 KKSSTEEEIISSAK
-461 VAEIH
+461 IAEAHKFIMR
-466 DFVVSLPE
+466 LPF
-474 GYNTQIGEGG
+474 GYETQIGEGG
-484 HKLSGGQRQRIS
+484 HKLSGGQRQRLS
-496 IARAVLKDAPILV
+496 IARAILKDAPILV

-526 KSLDFISKNRTT
+526 KSLEIISKDRTT

-543 RLSTIRHSHS
+543 RLSTIRHSDTITVLDDGS
-553 IIVLDKGKVV
+553 II
-563 ESGKHEDLIKN
+563 ESGTHEELLKN
-574 KSSYYRLWNVQT
+574 NSQYSKLWNVQT
-586 GVRKS
+586 GKR

>member
-1 MGEQAP
+1 MTEQAP
-7 ISRLLAHTQNHRSTM
+7 IRRLLAHTKNHRYTM

-49 VIKKEESALADFGYS
+49 VVKREESVLSDFGYS
-64 DPKEQLILLSVLTI
+64 DPKEQLIVLSILTV

-117 EMEWFGDQSKGEL
+117 EMEWFGEQSKGEL

-148 ANELLQVGTTVVII
+148 ANEILQVSTTVVII

-184 IWGSFRFQSRI
+184 VIGSFIFQSRI

-218 GISTIKSFTSEELEV
+218 GISTIKSFTTEDLEV
-233 ERVSKAS
+233 ERVRKAS

-251 RLSAAFVPLIR
+251 KLSAAFVPLIR

-272 LLHGGLMTLENKMA
+272 LLHGGLMTLDNEMA

-337 ATPLDKSKVKGEINF
+337 ALPLDPSRVKGEINF
-352 ENISFSYPGRELVVD
+352 EKISFSYPGRELVVD
-367 NFDFNI
+367 NFNFKI
-373 KAGTTQ
+373 KPGTTQ

-394 LLLRFHVPNSGNIF
+394 LLLRFHIPKSGSIF
-408 LDSNEI
+408 LDGNEI

-447 SNNSSEDEIISAAK
+447 SKQSSESDIIDAAK

-466 DFVVSLPE
+466 DFVKSLPD

-496 IARAVLKDAPILV
+496 IARAVLKNAPILV

-526 KSLDFISKNRTT
+526 KSLDFISKDRTT

-543 RLSTIRHSHS
+543 RLSTIRHSDS
-553 IIVLDKGKVV
+553 IIVLDGGKVV
-563 ESGKHEDLIKN
+563 ESGKHEELIGN

-586 GVRKS
+586 GVRE

>member
-1 MGEQAP
+1 MTEQAP
-7 ISRLLAHTQNHRSTM
+7 IRRLLAHTKNHRYTM

-49 VIKKEESALADFGYS
+49 VVKREESVLSDFGYS
-64 DPKEQLILLSVLTI
+64 DPKEQLIVLSILTV

-117 EMEWFGDQSKGEL
+117 EMEWFGEQSKGEL

-148 ANELLQVGTTVVII
+148 ANEILQVSTTVVII

-184 IWGSFRFQSRI
+184 VIGSFIFQSRI

-218 GISTIKSFTSEELEV
+218 GISTIKSFTTEDLEV
-233 ERVSKAS
+233 ERVRKAS

-251 RLSAAFVPLIR
+251 KLSAAFVPLIR

-272 LLHGGLMTLENKMA
+272 LLHGGLMTLDNEMA

-337 ATPLDKSKVKGEINF
+337 ALPLDSSRVKGEINF

-367 NFDFNI
+367 NFNFKI
-373 KAGTTQ
+373 KPGTTQ

-394 LLLRFHVPNSGNIF
+394 LLLRFHIPKSGSIF
-408 LDSNEI
+408 LDGNEI

-447 SNNSSEDEIISAAK
+447 SKQSSESDIIDAAK

-466 DFVVSLPE
+466 DFVKSLPD

-496 IARAVLKDAPILV
+496 IARELYKEVDFLMM
-509 LDEAT
+509 DEAT
-514 SSVDNETEEALQ
+514 SSLDSETEKAIQENIDAL
-526 KSLDFISKNRTT
+526 KGKYT
-538 IVIAH
+538 IITIAH
-543 RLSTIRHSHS
+543 RLSTVKNADK
-553 IIVLDKGKVV
+553 IILLKKGRIDKIGSFDELLEQSTSFKRMVSLQ
-563 ESGKHEDLIKN
+563 EF
-574 KSSYYRLWNVQT
+574 
-586 GVRKS
+586 

>member
-1 MGEQAP
+1 MTEQLP
-7 ISRLLAHTQNHRSTM
+7 ISRLLAHTKNHRSTM

-49 VIKKEESALADFGYS
+49 VVKREESALSDFGYS
-64 DPKEQLILLSVLTI
+64 DPKEQLILLSILTI

-117 EMEWFGDQSKGEL
+117 EMEWFGEQSKGEL

-148 ANELLQVGTTVVII
+148 ANEILQVSTTVVII

-176 SIGAIPVI
+176 SICAIPFIVI
-184 IWGSFRFQSRI
+184 GSFMFQSRI
-195 APRYSKVRK
+195 APRYTKVRK

-218 GISTIKSFTSEELEV
+218 GISTIKSFTTEELEI
-233 ERVSKAS
+233 ERVRKAS

-272 LLHGGLMTLENKMA
+272 LLHGGLITLEGKMA

-337 ATPLDKSKVKGEINF
+337 SESLDLTQVKGNINF
-352 ENISFSYPGRELVVD
+352 EKVSFSYPGRELVV
-367 NFDFNI
+367 NGFDLNI
-373 KAGTTQ
+373 KPGSTQ
-379 AIVGPTGSGKTTLIR
+379 AIVGPTGSGKTTLVR
-394 LLLRFHVPNSGNIF
+394 LLLRFHVPNSGSIF
-408 LDSNEI
+408 LDGMEI
-414 SKLNLKDLRSS
+414 SKINLKDL
-425 ISLVTQT
+425 
-432 ITLFPGSVLQNIAYG
+432 
-447 SNNSSEDEIISAAK
+447 
-461 VAEIH
+461 
-466 DFVVSLPE
+466 
-474 GYNTQIGEGG
+474 
-484 HKLSGGQRQRIS
+484 
-496 IARAVLKDAPILV
+496 
-509 LDEAT
+509 
-514 SSVDNETEEALQ
+514 
-526 KSLDFISKNRTT
+526 
-538 IVIAH
+538 
-543 RLSTIRHSHS
+543 
-553 IIVLDKGKVV
+553 VV
-563 ESGKHEDLIKN
+563 EHLN
-574 KSSYYRLWNVQT
+574 H
-586 GVRKS
+586 